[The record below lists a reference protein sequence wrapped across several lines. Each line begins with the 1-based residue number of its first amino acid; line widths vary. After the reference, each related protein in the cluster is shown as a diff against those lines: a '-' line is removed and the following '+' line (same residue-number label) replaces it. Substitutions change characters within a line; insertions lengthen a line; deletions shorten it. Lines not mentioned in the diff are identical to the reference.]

1 MPFKIFTFEAFLFF
15 ISIKSKQADIGFAK
29 VEFPGE
35 CLKNRPYGNSVKV
48 MPDSKLFYVFVLV

>member
-35 CLKNRPYGNSVKV
+35 CLENRPYGNSVKV
-48 MPDSKLFYVFVLV
+48 MPKK